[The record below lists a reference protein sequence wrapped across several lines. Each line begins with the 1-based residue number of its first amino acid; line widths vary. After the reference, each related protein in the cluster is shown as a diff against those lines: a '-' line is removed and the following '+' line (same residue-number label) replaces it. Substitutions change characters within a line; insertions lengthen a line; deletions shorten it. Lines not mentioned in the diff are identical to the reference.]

1 MITHAEDVLK
11 DRSLTGS
18 AFCDALT
25 KRTDAFLKAIYE
37 DAMAPQGTALVAIGG
52 YGRRELCPGSDI
64 DVLLVHNSELEVSEL
79 AEKIW
84 YPLWDA
90 GLKLGHQVG
99 TIDQIAEVAYEN
111 LDMATSLLA
120 ARLVAGNGDLAEE
133 LSLKARNQW
142 MNKSSHYLSE
152 LNKSVMTRHQ
162 KFGEVAFLLE
172 PDLKE
177 ARGGLRDAHVLKWV
191 EESEKVLRE
200 QENKILEEAFE
211 TLLEVRVELHRE
223 TGRRSDRLLLE
234 LQDDLAVRLNY
245 EDADQMMSA
254 VASAARVV
262 AWTGDGAHRRIG
274 RVLGQRGPRRMIQKV
289 LRREIS
295 PGLVLDD
302 GRIRVNKEALEDPLV
317 VLRSAVAAAENDA
330 YLDRVSLET
339 LSKGATVLPDP
350 WPKEARK
357 LFERLLLT
365 GWPAIQIIE
374 DLDQSGLFVTLIPE
388 WGPCQSLP
396 QRNAYH
402 RFTVDRHLLETAAQA
417 SLLKNQVDRPD
428 LLVVGALLHDIG
440 KGYPG
445 DHSEVGVDLV
455 VTIAGRMGYSV
466 EDVGLLSAMVEQHLL
481 LPDIATR
488 RDLDD
493 DGTIRSVAA
502 TVGNIRL
509 LQLLGAL
516 TEADSIATGP
526 SAWSHWK
533 DGLVTELVARVT
545 HVLEGGDV
553 LDVIGGAFP
562 NQEQQRMLF
571 STEQIIKGEDSTFT
585 VVTSNRSGVISKV
598 AGVLALNGLGVFG
611 AVAHT
616 ENNRS
621 LSVFRVERKKD
632 QEIKWELIEDQ
643 AKRALAGRLA
653 VAARLGERSRFDRK
667 TKATARPVQPRL
679 TVDNETS
686 EVATVLEIS
695 CLDEPGILYRITRAF
710 TELDLDIVSAR
721 VQTLG
726 SEVIDAFYIRD
737 QSGNKVEDPEHLA
750 EIELAVLRWIGMDL

>member
-11 DRSLTGS
+11 NRSLTGS
-18 AFCDALT
+18 DFCDALT

-37 DAMAPQGTALVAIGG
+37 DAVPPLGTAVLAIGG
-52 YGRRELCPGSDI
+52 YGRKELCPGSDI
-64 DVLLVHNSELEVSEL
+64 DVVLVHEPDVKVNEL
-79 AEKIW
+79 AEKLW

-99 TIDQIAEVAYEN
+99 TVNQLVEVAYEN

-120 ARLVAGNGDLAEE
+120 CRLIAGDKQLAQE
-133 LSLKARNQW
+133 LIHRSHQQW
-142 MNKSSHYLSE
+142 ASKSSHYLAE
-152 LNKSVMTRHQ
+152 LNKSVISRHQ

-177 ARGGLRDAHVLKWV
+177 ARGGLRDVHVLKWV
-191 EESEKVLRE
+191 EESEQILRD
-200 QENKILEEAFE
+200 QENRSLEEAFE
-211 TLLEVRVELHRE
+211 KLLEVRIELHRE
-223 TGRRSDRLLLE
+223 TGRRSDRLSLE
-234 LQDDLAVRLNY
+234 LQDDIAARLGY
-245 EDADQMMSA
+245 DDADQMMSE
-254 VASAARVV
+254 VATAARVI
-262 AWTGDGAHRRIG
+262 AWTGDGAHRRIS
-274 RVLGQRGPRRMIQKV
+274 RLLRDRGPRRVIQKV
-289 LRREIS
+289 LRREVE
-295 PGLVLDD
+295 PGLILEN
-302 GRIRVNKEALEDPLV
+302 GRIQVTKEALEDPLV
-317 VLRSAVAAAENDA
+317 VLRSALAAAENNA
-330 YLDRVSLET
+330 YLDRSSLET

-350 WPKEARK
+350 WPKEARN

-365 GWPAIQIIE
+365 GWPAIQVIE
-374 DLDQSGLFVTLIPE
+374 DLDQSGLFVPLIPE
-388 WGPCQSLP
+388 WAPCQSLP

-402 RFTVDRHLLETAAQA
+402 RFTVDRHLLEAAAQA
-417 SLLKNQVDRPD
+417 SLLEKRVDRPD

-481 LPDIATR
+481 LPDVATR

-509 LQLLGAL
+509 LRLLWAL

-562 NQEQQRMLF
+562 NEEQKEMLLAD
-571 STEQIIKGEDSTFT
+571 EDIIRGEGSTFT
-585 VVTSNRSGVISKV
+585 VVTKNRSGIISKV
-598 AGVLALNGLGVFG
+598 AGVLALNGISVFG
-611 AVAHT
+611 AAAHT
-616 ENNRS
+616 ENDRS
-621 LSVFRVERKKD
+621 LSVFRVERRDD
-632 QEIKWELIEDQ
+632 QEIKWELIAEQ
-643 AKRALAGRLA
+643 TRKAFAGQLA
-653 VAARLGERSRFDRK
+653 VAARLGDRSRFDRR
-667 TKATARPVQPRL
+667 TQATARPVQSRL

-686 EVATVLEIS
+686 EFATVLEIS
-695 CLDEPGILYRITRAF
+695 CLDETGILYRITRAF

-737 QSGNKVEDPEHLA
+737 QSGNKIEDPEHLA
-750 EIELAVLRWIGMDL
+750 EIELAVLRWIDMDL